1 MFVLLCLFCCVCFVV
16 FVLFYTRFWNKNI
29 ILLCVME
36 FYEYCLYVQKID
48 VSMTTEQITYMI
60 ENIFMIGKVASIEYV
75 KKTDRHVSVIVNFS
89 YIHMSSNL
97 LEMWVTIENG
107 HRFKLML
114 SEKVY
119 WVVRRKY
126 MLYSI
131 FNVLL
136 KKINT
141 LEQHIISQDN
151 RLVIQE
157 ERLQEL
163 MSPYL
168 SVSTSEEDL
177 FSNLEDTDGDI

>member
-1 MFVLLCLFCCVCFVV
+1 
-16 FVLFYTRFWNKNI
+16 
-29 ILLCVME
+29 
-36 FYEYCLYVQKID
+36 
-48 VSMTTEQITYMI
+48 
-60 ENIFMIGKVASIEYV
+60 
-75 KKTDRHVSVIVNFS
+75 
-89 YIHMSSNL
+89 
-97 LEMWVTIENG
+97 
-107 HRFKLML
+107 
-114 SEKVY
+114 
-119 WVVRRKY
+119 

>member
-1 MFVLLCLFCCVCFVV
+1 
-16 FVLFYTRFWNKNI
+16 
-29 ILLCVME
+29 
-36 FYEYCLYVQKID
+36 
-48 VSMTTEQITYMI
+48 MTTEKITYMI
-60 ENIFMIGKVASIEYV
+60 EDIFMIGKVASIEYV
-75 KKTDRHVSVIVNFS
+75 KKTDRHVSVIVNLLS
-89 YIHMSSNL
+89 IHMSSNL
-97 LEMWVTIENG
+97 LEMWITIENG
-107 HRFKLML
+107 HRYKLML

-157 ERLQEL
+157 ERLQKFL
-163 MSPYL
+163 DPYL
-168 SVSTSEEDL
+168 SVSTSEDDL
-177 FSNLEDTDGDI
+177 FSNLEETDCDT